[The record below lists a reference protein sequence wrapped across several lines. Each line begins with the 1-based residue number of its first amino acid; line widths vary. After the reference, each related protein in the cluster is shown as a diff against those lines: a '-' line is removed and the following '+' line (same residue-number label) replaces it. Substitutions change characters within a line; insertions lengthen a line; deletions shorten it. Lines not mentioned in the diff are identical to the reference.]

1 MFRSAAFP
9 RLVLAVLAATLLSPA
24 AQADDRWQRIEAVR
38 AAVGDAQPQ
47 LSGLALDLPFVA
59 EDGSSVALGIAFSGP
74 LQVGEY
80 IDSVRVFAPN
90 NPRPEVIDLRYTSAT
105 PVSVSTRMRL
115 RESQP
120 VFAVATSNQGR
131 RWLAV
136 RDVRVTV
143 SGCLAPAAS
152 QQAPTMANPRVA
164 VAGKPAADQPFTVR
178 AMINHPML
186 TGVAADGSQSD
197 PQLVREL
204 TVTLGGQPLLAAR
217 FHTGTAANP
226 FVQAQLSAPVAGELE
241 FVWQDLRGAQVREA
255 RPLSF

>member
-9 RLVLAVLAATLLSPA
+9 RLVLALLAATLLSPA
-24 AQADDRWQRIEAVR
+24 VQADDRWQRVEAVR
-38 AAVGDAQPQ
+38 AAVGDTQPQ

-74 LQVGEY
+74 LQAGEY

-90 NPRPEVIDLRYTSAT
+90 NPRPEVIDLLYTGAA
-105 PVSVSTRMRL
+105 PVNVTTRMRL

-143 SGCLAPAAS
+143 SGCLAPSTTAKQPIMS
-152 QQAPTMANPRVA
+152 SPRVA
-164 VAGKPAADQPFTVR
+164 VAGKPAANQPFTVR
-178 AMINHPML
+178 AMVSHPML
-186 TGVAADGSQSD
+186 TGVAADGSQSE

-204 TVTLGGQPLLAAR
+204 TVTLAGQPLLTAR
-217 FHTGTAANP
+217 FYTGTAANP
-226 FVQAQLSAPVAGELE
+226 FVQAQLSAPLAGELE
-241 FVWQDLRGAQVREA
+241 FVWQDQQGAQLKEA